1 MANKEWMNEWII
13 IINIII
19 IIIIITNILLWSG
32 LHI

>member
-1 MANKEWMNEWII
+1 MANKEWVNEWII
-13 IINIII
+13 IIII